1 MENRVFGII
10 LYSLLSLNV
19 VTYTKL
25 GFRVLLYKNKM
36 LLFFRNFDGIFKR
49 RMNLIIPQNII
60 SFSRVGNNL

>member
-60 SFSRVGNNL
+60 SFSWVGNNL